1 MPSLTSCSGLG
12 IGTTPA
18 ALVSHGIDTTVVEI
32 DPVVHDFA
40 SKYFHLP
47 ANHTAVIEDAVSY
60 TESLVQDP
68 KARFDYIVH
77 DVFTGGAEPI
87 PLFTLEFLQ
96 GLNSLLNDGGVIA
109 IVSRAK
115 RNMTVLQTN
124 LVQNYAGD
132 FTHPAPRIVVNTI
145 REVFPSCRIFRESA
159 APSKSK
165 LEKDGMDFTNM
176 VIFCKKTSGKLTFK
190 RPVEADFL
198 GSRSRRAFLM
208 PEHEVLD
215 KHIANGEKDGILTKN
230 DTQKLAQWH
239 QKSALGHWEV
249 MRTVLPPKI
258 WELW

>member
-115 RNMTVLQTN
+115 RNMT
-124 LVQNYAGD
+124 D
-132 FTHPAPRIVVNTI
+132 
-145 REVFPSCRIFRESA
+145 SA
-159 APSKSK
+159 S
-165 LEKDGMDFTNM
+165 D
-176 VIFCKKTSGKLTFK
+176 
-190 RPVEADFL
+190 
-198 GSRSRRAFLM
+198 
-208 PEHEVLD
+208 
-215 KHIANGEKDGILTKN
+215 
-230 DTQKLAQWH
+230 
-239 QKSALGHWEV
+239 
-249 MRTVLPPKI
+249 
-258 WELW
+258 